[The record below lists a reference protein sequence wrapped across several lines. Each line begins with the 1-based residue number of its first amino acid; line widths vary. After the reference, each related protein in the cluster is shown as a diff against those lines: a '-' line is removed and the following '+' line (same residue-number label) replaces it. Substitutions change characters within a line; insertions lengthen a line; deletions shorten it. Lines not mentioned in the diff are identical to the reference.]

1 MEMGKITRRCHGI
14 ATFLVLLLLRS
25 GDIVSAAAVL
35 VLTHFTTHPRVVVVV
50 VVSVVRSYGYLFQ
63 QPAWFLRRKGVTH
76 FRYPLL

>member
-14 ATFLVLLLLRS
+14 ATFLVLLLLRI

-50 VVSVVRSYGYLFQ
+50 VSARYL
-63 QPAWFLRRKGVTH
+63 
-76 FRYPLL
+76 